1 MHPGLDDTA
10 VSQRAVARV
19 DQRNWM
25 VSRSPIWRERRPC
38 RLGIDPVRSVVA
50 AKIGSR
56 RPQKVRLTSARAN
69 RASSPGSPPA
79 VRIVSR
85 SSTHASAARSTI
97 SSPGLQY
104 QPAICIGGRVKAR
117 GKAEAAPLQATG
129 RDTEIDQR
137 NRAELAVDAA
147 RRFDVVGDRIGDDTR
162 RNLTV
167 RIDERLGPIARP
179 VDFDADKGTGLG
191 CGAPG
196 QYVLAGTIG
205 GAPPNRIVGRIGR
218 LIRHRQGEGRVRP
231 VDLDPLWVRRGT
243 GRARSGPGH
252 MEKACGRNGNRS
264 KTAHIGENA
273 HESGAN
279 IP

>member
-10 VSQRAVARV
+10 VSQQAAARV

-38 RLGIDPVRSVVA
+38 RLDIDPVRSVVA

-56 RPQKVRLTSARAN
+56 RPQNVRLTSARAN

-85 SSTHASAARSTI
+85 SSTQASAARSTI

-117 GKAEAAPLQATG
+117 AKP
-129 RDTEIDQR
+129 RQR
-137 NRAELAVDAA
+137 RCRPRVAILKSTSGTVPNLLSMRPAGLTSSA
-147 RRFDVVGDRIGDDTR
+147 DRIGDDTR
-162 RNLTV
+162 RDLTV

-179 VDFDADKGTGLG
+179 VDFDADEGAGLG
-191 CGAPG
+191 RGAPG

-205 GAPPNRIVGRIGR
+205 GAPPNRIVGRFGR
-218 LIRHRQGEGRVRP
+218 LIRHRQFEGRVRP

-243 GRARSGPGH
+243 GRRRSGPGTWKKLAAA
-252 MEKACGRNGNRS
+252 MATDPRPP
-264 KTAHIGENA
+264 I
-273 HESGAN
+273 
-279 IP
+279 